1 MSQLFNNV
9 RWASVSQISK
19 IVAQLISMVVLAR
32 LLNASDYGII
42 AMAYVVT
49 ALAGMLREMGTGTA
63 IIQKKELSEPT
74 TSTIFWL
81 NVGLGCM
88 IGLLLIVT
96 SPLISR
102 FFREPQLAGVLISL
116 AILFPITGATTVHQA
131 LIERRSE
138 FKTLSLM
145 DITTQSIGLCLAIA
159 FALNGAGVYSFVVPA
174 ISTAIITSIWLWNKS
189 HWRPKFIWSQNDFK
203 SLLGFTGN
211 LTGFNFINYFARN
224 ADGLIIGK
232 VMGAVSLGTYSL
244 AYRLMLFPVQNLTW
258 VVSRVML
265 PTLSRLQTEPLQ
277 AKLLYLKSLQGILTI
292 TAPLMIGLW
301 ALREPFVMVVFGE
314 KWKDIIPLLAWLA
327 PVGLLQSMNSTT
339 GTVFTAF
346 GRTDLLFKF
355 GLISTIVTVMGFV
368 IGAQHGLIVLAMIYF
383 ITNIFSI
390 FLNGLAASKVIS
402 ANFQD
407 LKNATKPSLIS
418 AICMGASVWI
428 FIYYASPFLSSLNEL
443 VLGCLIGVIVYFVTL
458 TFIFKQS
465 IVQMFRL
472 IKA

>member
-1 MSQLFNNV
+1 
-9 RWASVSQISK
+9 
-19 IVAQLISMVVLAR
+19 
-32 LLNASDYGII
+32 
-42 AMAYVVT
+42 
-49 ALAGMLREMGTGTA
+49 
-63 IIQKKELSEPT
+63 
-74 TSTIFWL
+74 
-81 NVGLGCM
+81 
-88 IGLLLIVT
+88 
-96 SPLISR
+96 
-102 FFREPQLAGVLISL
+102 
-116 AILFPITGATTVHQA
+116 
-131 LIERRSE
+131 
-138 FKTLSLM
+138 
-145 DITTQSIGLCLAIA
+145 
-159 FALNGAGVYSFVVPA
+159 
-174 ISTAIITSIWLWNKS
+174 
-189 HWRPKFIWSQNDFK
+189 
-203 SLLGFTGN
+203 
-211 LTGFNFINYFARN
+211 
-224 ADGLIIGK
+224 
-232 VMGAVSLGTYSL
+232 
-244 AYRLMLFPVQNLTW
+244 MLFPVQNLTW

-443 VLGCLIGVIVYFVTL
+443 VLGCLIGVIVYFITL